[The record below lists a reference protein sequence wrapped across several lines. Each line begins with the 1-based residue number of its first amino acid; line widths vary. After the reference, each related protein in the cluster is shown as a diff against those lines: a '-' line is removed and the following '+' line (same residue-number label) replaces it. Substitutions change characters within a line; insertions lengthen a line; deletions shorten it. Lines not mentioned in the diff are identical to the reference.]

1 MSLSSKW
8 VVLLIAALVGALIL
22 SPMGSE
28 SGYEETLIGVQIRQE
43 SQALGAEIASQPL
56 LIQALMLDY
65 LADPVLVLA
74 ARLALTRQPRLA
86 GRILSLYGAEP
97 EFQAVLLR
105 YGDPV
110 LPVIGYFMDT
120 EISTL
125 EWRHRLGAQYARF
138 RSTLAE
144 VLDEPETSLSAAR
157 GGEAPSPE
165 LTPEEKGWYAIHVLH
180 EEGYDFLGQFT
191 TEAAGRVQWVQTER
205 VLESINAVFLGG
217 VRRLETR
224 WRREQAIQA
233 ADFAWAGLD
242 VVALAASV
250 KLVKAV
256 KGVSMAGQTSHR
268 LSLSSRTALI
278 GSRLIARS
286 GGVGIAIAKWGA
298 VPAAIYLMLRYP
310 SLINATL
317 GELADWAGL
326 PRAPVRFLFWY
337 ALVLGL
343 TWIGLFLIR
352 PIRVILEGLAWIL
365 RWLDGRLAP
374 IPSRGDPPSFFSPWV
389 QGQASVSESSVGDH
403 RPRVGCVRS
412 RLRLSRF
419 RS

>member
-43 SQALGAEIASQPL
+43 SQALGPEIASQPL

-165 LTPEEKGWYAIHVLH
+165 LTPEEKGWYAIHVLQ

-233 ADFAWAGLD
+233 GDLAWAGLD

-286 GGVGIAIAKWGA
+286 GGAGIAIAKWGA

-374 IPSRGDPPSFFSPWV
+374 IPIKG
-389 QGQASVSESSVGDH
+389 
-403 RPRVGCVRS
+403 RS
-412 RLRLSRF
+412 A
-419 RS
+419 

>member
-28 SGYEETLIGVQIRQE
+28 SGYEETLIGVQIQQE
-43 SQALGAEIASQPL
+43 SQALGPEIASQPL

-144 VLDEPETSLSAAR
+144 VLDEPETSLKTSLSAAR

-165 LTPEEKGWYAIHVLH
+165 LTPEEKGWYAIHVLQ
-180 EEGYDFLGQFT
+180 EEGYNFLGQFT

-268 LSLSSRTALI
+268 LSLSNRTALI

-286 GGVGIAIAKWGA
+286 GVGIAIAKWGA

-374 IPSRGDPPSFFSPWV
+374 IPIKG
-389 QGQASVSESSVGDH
+389 
-403 RPRVGCVRS
+403 RS
-412 RLRLSRF
+412 A
-419 RS
+419 